1 MFKVHMSGKSDC
13 IFAGPEIFSSW
24 WQLLLRY
31 LSQPVSFQGE
41 TDINA
46 VPQMLFTTALDLFTR
61 CDILA
66 TTQMLVVNKIITD
79 IVYLNYDPSSFLK
92 LSRGMSFMSIVQ
104 NLGTS
109 GYIDGAWRTIVWVAL
124 VLFTSA
130 VSLLDDLVAVFML
143 YSAISEHFDLFNV
156 GIILGKAIRTILS
169 LYLNGIL
176 FYSNWFD
183 FFLTLIEQLFN

>member
-1 MFKVHMSGKSDC
+1 
-13 IFAGPEIFSSW
+13 
-24 WQLLLRY
+24 
-31 LSQPVSFQGE
+31 
-41 TDINA
+41 
-46 VPQMLFTTALDLFTR
+46 
-61 CDILA
+61 
-66 TTQMLVVNKIITD
+66 MLVVNKIITD

-130 VSLLDDLVAVFML
+130 VSLLDDLVTVFML